1 MLFPELLTYNLDM
14 TLPISHWQRPHR
26 GEHRFPV
33 SFVVLVVIIL
43 QFALP
48 NNLSL
53 SVQKWIC
60 LLEFAILLSLYAL
73 SPKRFLKHHPPTRRI
88 GFLLTSVM
96 TISNTASAIKLVSE
110 LISGGIASATQ
121 LLASGGSIWL
131 TNVVIFSLWFWD
143 LDRGGPGSRA
153 EAKNDWPDFLFPQMT
168 DPTYAPKEWHPEF
181 FDYLYMSFTNA
192 SAFSP
197 TDVMPLTRWAKMLM
211 LLQSTTS
218 LIVVGLVVARAV
230 NILN

>member
-1 MLFPELLTYNLDM
+1 MNLAK
-14 TLPISHWQRPHR
+14 PHWQKPHL

-48 NNLSL
+48 GNLSL
-53 SVQKWIC
+53 SFQKWIC
-60 LLEFAILLSLYAL
+60 LVEFAILLSLYAL
-73 SPKRFLKHHPPTRRI
+73 SPKRLMKHHPPTRRI

-96 TISNTASAIKLVSE
+96 TISNTASAVKLISE
-110 LISGGIASATQ
+110 LISGGIGSASQ

-153 EAKNDWPDFLFPQMT
+153 EAKIDWPDFLFPQMT
-168 DPTYAPKEWHPEF
+168 DPTYAPSDWHPQF

-197 TDVMPLTRWAKMLM
+197 TDVMPLSRWAKMLM

-230 NILN
+230 NILH

>member
-1 MLFPELLTYNLDM
+1 MSLAKP
-14 TLPISHWQRPHR
+14 HWQKPHI

-33 SFVVLVVIIL
+33 SIVVMVVIIL

-48 NNLSL
+48 DSLSL
-53 SVQKWIC
+53 SFQKWIC
-60 LLEFAILLSLYAL
+60 LVEFGILLSLYTFG
-73 SPKRFLKHHPPTRRI
+73 PKRLMKHHPPTRLVSFI
-88 GFLLTSVM
+88 LTSVM
-96 TISNTASAIKLVSE
+96 TISNTASAVKLISE
-110 LISGGIASATQ
+110 LISGGIGSASQ

-153 EAKNDWPDFLFPQMT
+153 EAKKDWPDFLFPQMT
-168 DPTYAPKEWHPEF
+168 DPTYAPSDWHPKF

-197 TDVMPLTRWAKMLM
+197 TDVMPLTVWAKMLM

-230 NILN
+230 NILH